1 MNDIQH
7 IYDIEVH
14 DLRPAIYTTT
24 TTTTTTTVDFI
35 CLFC

>member
-24 TTTTTTTVDFI
+24 TTTTVDFI